1 MDDFLQ
7 PVSPA
12 SLFASSAQQIDEI
25 RTAAGFT
32 KAQFDAAFLPL
43 LYEYA
48 CQVQQLPLSTKV
60 YREPG
65 GAWAFGLFV
74 SVLTL
79 RVSATRMFFPT
90 LDSTQ
95 RRTLEV
101 QARFAAFSAGLA
113 SGVAVLSQNV
123 VLKSEIGVYHPLTAS
138 GTLRDW
144 LAKAKEAR
152 FAWATNEPPLSP
164 AECAAVAARFIPTKL
179 LQVFDMRIVRMIY
192 NAIYPQAAPNA
203 LETTLGRVV
212 RESIDA
218 CANYYLEKSDAA
230 YDKQQVQIELP
241 TTADANRLAAD
252 MADEATGEIVAN
264 PLDAPDAPAAT
275 VAPPP
280 APDAERTAPADAAT
294 SESKPA
300 EAGHVPKP
308 SVPASGVSTGSPF
321 LAKHNL
327 SLKPSLTTAPAPEE
341 PPAPVV
347 THETLLAA
355 ADPAL
360 QDWFRA
366 LRSHEKFDRLKQ
378 QLQMTDDGI
387 EVPASMIGSL
397 GLNLPTVL
405 KMMEDAKMITR
416 RAKGN
421 RHVYLHAALQPLFF
435 DAGA

>member
-32 KAQFDAAFLPL
+32 KAQFDAAFMPL
-43 LYEYA
+43 LHEYA

-65 GAWAFGLFV
+65 GAWSFGLFV

-101 QARFAAFSAGLA
+101 QARFAAFAAGLA
-113 SGVAVLSQNV
+113 SGVAVLAQNV
-123 VLKSEIGVYHPLTAS
+123 ALSSRDGGYHPLSATGS
-138 GTLRDW
+138 LRDW
-144 LAKAKEAR
+144 LAAAREPR
-152 FAWATNEPPLSP
+152 FAWTTNEPPLSP
-164 AECAAVAARFIPTKL
+164 TECAAVAARFIPGRL
-179 LQVFDMRIVRMIY
+179 VQVFDMRIVRMIY

-218 CANYYLEKSDAA
+218 CANYYLEKAEA
-230 YDKQQVQIELP
+230 TYDKQQQQIALP
-241 TTADANRLAAD
+241 TATEANRLASD
-252 MADEATGEIVAN
+252 MAEEASGEIVAN
-264 PLDAPDAPAAT
+264 PLDAPDALPA
-275 VAPPP
+275 PP
-280 APDAERTAPADAAT
+280 APTASSAPAAPATPATPHPGDAA
-294 SESKPA
+294 
-300 EAGHVPKP
+300 
-308 SVPASGVSTGSPF
+308 SGGSAF

-327 SLKPSLTTAPAPEE
+327 KLKSALTAAPVPEEQSAPAL
-341 PPAPVV
+341 
-347 THETLLAA
+347 THEALLAA

-366 LRSHEKFDRLKQ
+366 LRTHEKFDRLAQ
-378 QLQMTDDGI
+378 QLKMTEDGI
-387 EVPASMIGSL
+387 EVPSSLIGSL
-397 GLNLPTVL
+397 GLNLTTVL
-405 KMMEDAKMITR
+405 TLMEAAGMIVR
-416 RAKGN
+416 RGKGGQ
-421 RHVYLHAALQPLFF
+421 HVYLHTALQPLFF
-435 DAGA
+435 DNDA